1 MVIPTDEAHIVRL
14 KKFGDTFEVLADI
27 DKLMEVRSQLK
38 RDKITKEEFID
49 DLDEIIASYN
59 IFKDSKKGLKAS
71 GLERFEKENKDEIIF
86 EILIDGEMQIP
97 AEHKRRL
104 IKNKRKQIVDDILE
118 NSINPKTDTPHPKTR
133 IESALDEVKFKI
145 NEHKSVDEHVEEAL
159 NKIKRIIPIQYG
171 KTKIRIVL
179 PAKYSSKY
187 YSSVTRLGKV
197 INEIWADDGS
207 LLVDLEIPKGKKKEV
222 ISKASSLCSGELTI
236 TDKF

>member
-1 MVIPTDEAHIVRL
+1 MVIPTNEAHIVRL
-14 KKFGDTFEVLADI
+14 NKFGDTFEVLADVEKVM
-27 DKLMEVRSQLK
+27 KLKSQFK
-38 RDKITKEEFID
+38 KDKITKEEIIN
-49 DLDEIIASYN
+49 DLDDIIASFN

-71 GLERFEKENKDEIIF
+71 GLERFEKDSKEEIIF
-86 EILIDGEMQIP
+86 EILIEGELQIP
-97 AEHKRRL
+97 AEYKRKL
-104 IKNKRKQIVDDILE
+104 IENKRKQIVEDILE

-145 NEHKSVDEHVEEAL
+145 NEHKSVDEQVEEAL
-159 NKIKRIIPIQYG
+159 NKIKTVIPIQYG

-197 INEIWADDGS
+197 INEIWANDGS
-207 LLVDLEIPKGKKKEV
+207 LLVDLEIPKGKKREV